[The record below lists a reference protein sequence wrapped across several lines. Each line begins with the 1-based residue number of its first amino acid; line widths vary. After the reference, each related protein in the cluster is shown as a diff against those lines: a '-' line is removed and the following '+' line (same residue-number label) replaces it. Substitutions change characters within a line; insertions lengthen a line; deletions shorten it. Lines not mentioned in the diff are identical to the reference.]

1 MKRARTLITEVLSA
15 LEISVY
21 DNVVIFLPDWEKSGN
36 FSCHNQKSKYRFYR
50 VIRCK
55 LFAFLYPYLLNPYNN

>member
-21 DNVVIFLPDWEKSGN
+21 DNVIVIFLPDWEKSGN

-50 VIRCK
+50 VIRCQVVRILIS
-55 LFAFLYPYLLNPYNN
+55 LFVEAI

>member
-15 LEISVY
+15 LEIPVY
-21 DNVVIFLPDWEKSGN
+21 DDVIVIFLPDWEKSGN

-50 VIRCK
+50 VIRCQVVCILIT
-55 LFAFLYPYLLNPYNN
+55 LFVEAI

>member
-15 LEISVY
+15 LEIPVY
-21 DNVVIFLPDWEKSGN
+21 DDVIVIFLPDWEKSGN

-50 VIRCK
+50 VIRCQVVRILIT
-55 LFAFLYPYLLNPYNN
+55 LFVEAI

>member
-15 LEISVY
+15 LEIPVY
-21 DNVVIFLPDWEKSGN
+21 DDVIVIFLPDWEKSGN

-50 VIRCK
+50 VIRCQVVRI
-55 LFAFLYPYLLNPYNN
+55 LITFFVEAI